1 MDAERFTGTAPGRI
15 VPAAN
20 AAVAFVP
27 APLPPALAYAPS
39 TVRLLDQASNA
50 LGVLSGTGR
59 LLPNAHL
66 LIQPYLRREAV
77 LSSRIE
83 GTRSTVSDIYAAEA
97 GQTQLFADEGD
108 VREVRNYVGAYEFG
122 LRRIRELP
130 LSLRLIRELHA
141 ELMHDVRGSDQQPGR
156 FRTSQ
161 NFIGPPGASLQQ
173 ATYVPPP
180 PAEMLTALERLELFL
195 HDDALPPLVQIAL
208 VHYQFEAIHPFLDGN
223 GRVGRLLISLFLSA
237 RELLSQ
243 PLLYLSAYFERT
255 RSDYYELLLRVST
268 HGDWDSWIRYF
279 LEGVRVQAT
288 DAVEDAQRI
297 VLLREEYRLRLIEVR
312 ARPAAIELLDS
323 LFVNPYVTTREASS
337 LLGVSAPTA
346 RAAVGELARLGI
358 LTEVSGRRWGK
369 VYLAQELL
377 SVLRGDEQN

>member
-1 MDAERFTGTAPGRI
+1 MDAERFTKAAPGRL
-15 VPAAN
+15 VPVANGAA
-20 AAVAFVP
+20 AFVP
-27 APLPPALAYAPS
+27 APLPPTLS
-39 TVRLLDQASNA
+39 FDHETVRLLDRASSA

-83 GTRSTVSDIYAAEA
+83 GTRSTVSDVYAAEA
-97 GQTQLFADEGD
+97 GQTQLSADASD
-108 VREVRNYVGAYEFG
+108 VDEVRNYVGAYEYG

-141 ELMHDVRGSDQQPGR
+141 ELMDDVRGGDQQPGR
-156 FRTSQ
+156 FRASQ
-161 NFIGPPGASLQQ
+161 NFIGPPGASLAQ

-180 PAEMLTALERLELFL
+180 PAEMDAALEQLELFL
-195 HDDALPPLVQIAL
+195 YDDALPPLVQIAL

-223 GRVGRLLISLFLSA
+223 GRVGRLLVSLFLSA

-268 HGDWDSWIRYF
+268 HGDWGSWLRYF

-288 DAVEDAQRI
+288 DAVDDAQRI
-297 VLLREEYRLRLIEVR
+297 VSLQDAYRQLLIETR
-312 ARPAAIELLDS
+312 ARSATHELLDN
-323 LFVNPYVTTREASS
+323 LFVNPYATVSEAAR

-346 RAAVGELARLGI
+346 RAAIGELVRLEI
-358 LTEVSGRRWGK
+358 LAEVSGRRWGK
-369 VYLAQELL
+369 VYLAQDLL
-377 SVLRGDEQN
+377 AALRGDQRL

>member
-1 MDAERFTGTAPGRI
+1 MSSASGAS
-15 VPAAN
+15 AN
-20 AAVAFVP
+20 C
-27 APLPPALAYAPS
+27 
-39 TVRLLDQASNA
+39 
-50 LGVLSGTGR
+50 
-59 LLPNAHL
+59 
-66 LIQPYLRREAV
+66 
-77 LSSRIE
+77 
-83 GTRSTVSDIYAAEA
+83 RSV
-97 GQTQLFADEGD
+97 
-108 VREVRNYVGAYEFG
+108 
-122 LRRIRELP
+122 
-130 LSLRLIRELHA
+130 RLIRELHA

-180 PAEMLTALERLELFL
+180 PAEMLTALERLELFV

-243 PLLYLSAYFERT
+243 PLLCLSAYFERT
-255 RSDYYELLLRVST
+255 RSDYYELLLRVSN

-297 VLLREEYRLRLIEVR
+297 VSLREEYRLRLIEVR

-323 LFVNPYVTTREASS
+323 LFVNPYATTREASS

-377 SVLRGDEQN
+377 SVLRGDQQN